1 MSEPL
6 GKHCWYELMTTDTEA
21 AGRFYS
27 HVVGWNLFEPGGPH
41 AGYTLLKVGDQG
53 MGGMM
58 KLPDEAC
65 AAGARPGWT
74 GYIWVPEVEAA
85 IAKVVAAGGKVH
97 REPADI
103 PHVGRFAVV
112 ADPQGAVFTLF
123 RHFGDQEAPPVPVNA
138 LGHVGWHE
146 LFAADNKTAL
156 EFYAGQFGWE
166 ASEALDMGPMG
177 TYRLFTIRADQPGG
191 QCGGM
196 ANKPDA
202 FPQPVW
208 LYYFNVDDIDAAVA
222 RVKSAG
228 GQVLMGPHEVPG
240 GSMIIQGLDPQGAMF
255 ALVDQT
261 KATPRTSA

>member
-6 GKHCWYELMTTDTEA
+6 GKFCWYELMTTDTEA
-21 AGRFYS
+21 AGKFYS
-27 HVVGWNLFEPGGPH
+27 HVVGWNLFEPGGVH
-41 AGYTLLKVGDQG
+41 AGYTLLQVGNQG

-58 KLPDEAC
+58 KLPEEAC
-65 AAGARPGWT
+65 AAGARPGWN

-85 IAKVVAAGGKVH
+85 MAKVVAAGGRVH
-97 REPADI
+97 KEPADI
-103 PHVGRFAVV
+103 PQVGRFAIVS
-112 ADPQGAVFTLF
+112 DPQGAVFYLF
-123 RHFGDQEAPPVPVNA
+123 RHVGDQEASPVPMNA

-146 LFAADNKTAL
+146 LFAADNKAAL
-156 EFYAGQFGWE
+156 DFYSSQFGWKGTD
-166 ASEALDMGPMG
+166 ALDMGPMG
-177 TYRLFTIRADQPGG
+177 TYQLYTIRADQPGG

-196 ANKPDA
+196 MNKPDA
-202 FPQPVW
+202 FPQPSF
-208 LYYFNVDDIDAAVA
+208 LYYFNVDDIDAAVE

-261 KATPRTSA
+261 KATSMTSA